1 MQSKRD
7 ISIMETEKRKNKGE
21 SNTMHEN
28 IETVREREREREL
41 IFKPTTKKNLVLF
54 TVPKLYIKYQNKKDG
69 LCLKRH
75 DSS

>member
-1 MQSKRD
+1 M
-7 ISIMETEKRKNKGE
+7 N
-21 SNTMHEN
+21 EN

-41 IFKPTTKKNLVLF
+41 ISKPTTKENLVVFVVL
-54 TVPKLYIKYQNKKDG
+54 KLYIEYQNRKDG